1 MAVILGLGLYV
12 KFSRETTP
20 STYTWTASALSCG
33 GLSQRRCV
41 LLPCLGTHYNEIY
54 IWWCMRS
61 FYSHVSFH
69 SNNAKKQHE
78 NKVLFI
84 CSLSVKVFAL
94 DPVDRS
100 SIPTR
105 YALKQGSWLLIA
117 SVDSAANEYRPSGWG
132 GALRQT
138 DVLARGEWQLL
149 SCFTSLKQG

>member
-1 MAVILGLGLYV
+1 
-12 KFSRETTP
+12 
-20 STYTWTASALSCG
+20 
-33 GLSQRRCV
+33 
-41 LLPCLGTHYNEIY
+41 
-54 IWWCMRS
+54 MRS
-61 FYSHVSFH
+61 FYSHVSFY

-94 DPVDRS
+94 DSVDRS

-117 SVDSAANEYRPSGWG
+117 SVDSAANEYQPTGWG

-138 DVLARGEWQLL
+138 DVLARGE
-149 SCFTSLKQG
+149 